1 MWPEAAEEMKGLIQL
16 TVEGTLSITGRK
28 SWQQVL
34 DVAHYISS
42 TIQKQRDEYLFSA
55 VFLLYIQSWTPSCG
69 MENPIDMVALAI
81 SINLP

>member
-1 MWPEAAEEMKGLIQL
+1 VWPEAAEEMKGLIQL
-16 TVEGTLSITGRK
+16 TVEGTLSTTGRK
-28 SWQQVL
+28 SWQQLL
-34 DVAHYISS
+34 DVTHYISS

-55 VFLLYIQSWTPSCG
+55 VFLLYIQSWTPACG